1 MTRAPHDR
9 GLVQQRR
16 TSEEDE
22 EEAEALAL
30 YEDLLERA
38 EQTDLTEL
46 AASEMVYR
54 SGEDRNGRPSIVL
67 VGHRIHKACCVPRH
81 QNGRSPE
88 AYNAAMKAASD
99 IRDAV
104 ALLLLRE
111 TKEIMNAGTPFAI
124 IFLATGLPHDA
135 GPTFDFLRTLLVSLP
150 LAVHSRLKA
159 FHLVHPTLKM
169 RFTFTLLGAALWGKI
184 HFIDHLMD
192 LHQHFAPGKLR
203 IPEEVCLACRAQS
216 AMKSRGGGWQP
227 PQRRTPQRRLQQ
239 QQPTPPPQLP
249 QPRTPPHVPAVT
261 SSYNNTQRA
270 EPTPERVTPPKP
282 AFAFPPPPPP
292 PVPQQAM
299 VAPPT
304 QASVAQPDD
313 DDEEV
318 IVLTRA

>member
-1 MTRAPHDR
+1 M
-9 GLVQQRR
+9 
-16 TSEEDE
+16 
-22 EEAEALAL
+22 
-30 YEDLLERA
+30 
-38 EQTDLTEL
+38 
-46 AASEMVYR
+46 
-54 SGEDRNGRPSIVL
+54 
-67 VGHRIHKACCVPRH
+67 
-81 QNGRSPE
+81 
-88 AYNAAMKAASD
+88 
-99 IRDAV
+99 
-104 ALLLLRE
+104 
-111 TKEIMNAGTPFAI
+111 
-124 IFLATGLPHDA
+124 
-135 GPTFDFLRTLLVSLP
+135 
-150 LAVHSRLKA
+150 
-159 FHLVHPTLKM
+159 HPTLKM

-203 IPEEVCLACRAQS
+203 IPEEVCSMDDEMLM
-216 AMKSRGGGWQP
+216 MKSRGGGGWQP

-239 QQPTPPPQLP
+239 QQPTPPPQLA

-261 SSYNNTQRA
+261 SSYNTQRA